1 MRKQHWR
8 KLQYDLNTKEF
19 LVPDEESGISRE
31 WKKKWIIYT
40 RVSTEE
46 QKRKWNWIEAQRID
60 CELRAKKHD
69 VEIVWYYKDEAKKGS
84 NLSRQWFVDAI
95 KFLEKTNKKN
105 FVLDYFICWAT
116 SRFSRSPEINKSF
129 DMVARVE
136 WTWAKLVAVWSW
148 GIQETGTEE
157 WLMSLTLNFLVD
169 ALESMRGKKRVRYGS
184 VAKIYLWLRTF
195 PAVPVGYKRV
205 IEKEWGKEVKYLVK
219 DEPNASILQEWL
231 ELFAEWILLTK
242 QQLFEF
248 YKERWL
254 TSNSKKNKTWKLHR
268 SILDQILDLWKLL
281 IYTWN
286 ITYPEWWITE
296 IIPARH
302 PAIIT
307 PETMHKIIWRLEK
320 DYGVTNH
327 KKKKYDEDADEYPLK
342 RIMLCPECDRAVTKR
357 KSKSHT
363 GKYHHYYWC
372 NNKEC
377 KLHKKWLPRDKVH
390 DAVREKLKEI
400 TPPKEAILLF
410 EEVFIQERELLKRDS
425 KDINKDK
432 KKKISL
438 IEKEMERMERS
449 IDRLSE
455 TENPN
460 IKLLEKK
467 QEKRAKLQT
476 EKEELELQMENVSY
490 NQDEMKK
497 VYDEAKAVIA
507 SPVAL
512 RDFDDVEIKQL
523 LIRVCFNN
531 KIYYKKNQG
540 LHTPD
545 ISLIYL
551 TLSEFDITDNCN
563 VEMAGLEPASESHMM
578 ERLPTIVY
586 K

>member
-205 IEKEWGKEVKYLVK
+205 IEKEW
-219 DEPNASILQEWL
+219 
-231 ELFAEWILLTK
+231 
-242 QQLFEF
+242 
-248 YKERWL
+248 
-254 TSNSKKNKTWKLHR
+254 
-268 SILDQILDLWKLL
+268 
-281 IYTWN
+281 
-286 ITYPEWWITE
+286 
-296 IIPARH
+296 
-302 PAIIT
+302 
-307 PETMHKIIWRLEK
+307 
-320 DYGVTNH
+320 
-327 KKKKYDEDADEYPLK
+327 
-342 RIMLCPECDRAVTKR
+342 
-357 KSKSHT
+357 
-363 GKYHHYYWC
+363 
-372 NNKEC
+372 
-377 KLHKKWLPRDKVH
+377 
-390 DAVREKLKEI
+390 
-400 TPPKEAILLF
+400 
-410 EEVFIQERELLKRDS
+410 
-425 KDINKDK
+425 
-432 KKKISL
+432 
-438 IEKEMERMERS
+438 
-449 IDRLSE
+449 
-455 TENPN
+455 
-460 IKLLEKK
+460 
-467 QEKRAKLQT
+467 
-476 EKEELELQMENVSY
+476 
-490 NQDEMKK
+490 
-497 VYDEAKAVIA
+497 
-507 SPVAL
+507 
-512 RDFDDVEIKQL
+512 
-523 LIRVCFNN
+523 
-531 KIYYKKNQG
+531 
-540 LHTPD
+540 
-545 ISLIYL
+545 
-551 TLSEFDITDNCN
+551 
-563 VEMAGLEPASESHMM
+563 
-578 ERLPTIVY
+578 
-586 K
+586 